1 MCRAPRT
8 AARQSRFPNLTVSP
22 FRKYMALPC
31 VAKRSAWR
39 VHKRLGCSQIR
50 FPGGFPVSWQAWRI
64 MQIGV
69 YGSGYLG
76 TVVSACLADFG
87 TPVTCCHPDSSRMVE
102 MAQGNVPFFEKNLT
116 EVIKRNVRS
125 GRLAYS
131 TDMESFARKA
141 QVIFLAEDTSQHL
154 ADLAIRIARLAPK
167 PPILAIMTPVPVGT
181 ATSVEKRLSEASL
194 KATIVSQPVFVTAG
208 CAVEDFNWPD
218 RIILGTSSNDAVLA
232 LKQILHPLVMRGVPV
247 IVTNHET
254 AELVRE
260 SATAFVAAK
269 ISFINELAGL
279 CERVN
284 GDAVHL
290 SLALGLDKKIGPR
303 CLQAGAAMGGLFA
316 QSAMDSLARLAQQ
329 NNVDL
334 RILSA
339 VREVNLTMADGLAEK
354 ISACLKSLQNKDVG
368 ILGLAFKPNT
378 NSVAG
383 SASIKLAQTLVSRGA
398 RVRAYDPVAIPDAKL
413 ELNGTVHYCET
424 PYAVAEGAEVLVVG
438 TGWPEVRGLD
448 FAKIKNLL
456 RRPLIVDTK
465 NILDSVRLRAMGFEY
480 VGMGRV

>member
-1 MCRAPRT
+1 
-8 AARQSRFPNLTVSP
+8 
-22 FRKYMALPC
+22 
-31 VAKRSAWR
+31 
-39 VHKRLGCSQIR
+39 
-50 FPGGFPVSWQAWRI
+50 

-69 YGSGYLG
+69 YGAGYLG
-76 TVVSACLADFG
+76 TVISACLADFG

-102 MAQGNVPFFEKNLT
+102 MAQGRVPFHEKNLS

-131 TDMESFARKA
+131 TDVESFARKSA
-141 QVIFLAEDTSQHL
+141 VIFLAEDTPQHL
-154 ADLAIRIARLAPK
+154 FDLVLRIAKAVPK
-167 PPILAIMTPVPVGT
+167 PPILSIVTPVGVGT
-181 ATSVEKRLSEASL
+181 GAALEQKLNDAGL
-194 KATIVSQPVFVTAG
+194 KAIIVSQPMFFTPG

-218 RIILGTSSNDAVLA
+218 RIILGTASNDAVLA
-232 LKQILHPLVMRGVPV
+232 IKQIFHPLVMRGVPV
-247 IVTNHET
+247 IVTNHAT

-303 CLQAGAAMGGLFA
+303 CLQAGASMGGLFA
-316 QSAMDSLARLAQQ
+316 QSDMDSLALLAEQ
-329 NNVDL
+329 NNVSL
-334 RILSA
+334 RILTA
-339 VREVNLTMADGLAEK
+339 AREVNHSLADGLAEK
-354 ISACLKSLQNKDVG
+354 ISSCLQTLQNKEVG

-383 SASIKLAQTLVSRGA
+383 SASIKLAQSLVSRGA

-413 ELNGTVHYCET
+413 ELNGTVHYCESA
-424 PYAVAEGAEVLVVG
+424 YAAAEGVEALVVG
-438 TGWPEVRGLD
+438 TGWPEFRGLD
-448 FAKIKNLL
+448 FAKIKKLL

-480 VGMGRV
+480 VGVGRV